1 MKRQP
6 ENVYLNGKQ
15 RSADFNAKQGFQAA
29 VVFLSSPTESPL

>member
-29 VVFLSSPTESPL
+29 YVLR